1 MTRTSTPIAVEFAPG
16 ALNAIRSQVTHVVTP
31 HSKQAREVGGLLCGA
46 IVEFATV
53 SLVRIDRVIPVALE
67 QSAAEKQPFSKALA
81 EFSSDAIGWYRTQRS
96 VKDPN
101 SDTARRAG
109 AADRIRSA
117 ELFPARQSAF
127 MICFPEEDLSLPG
140 SLYIWTA
147 GADEVT
153 TGVNLGRHLTPSD
166 KPARPREQAL
176 SPPVPASAAD
186 EKRDPA
192 PSVGSPM
199 WSWNA
204 LVLVMATAI
213 VGVGGFFLVRGRVG
227 TASERPAD
235 TQSAGIAMTLRR
247 SGSELQVS
255 WNPKAPKVMQA
266 TGGSLIIGEDE
277 SGVNARNVTLTLS
290 PQELETGHL
299 LYTTEAEDIRMEMEI
314 VGPSGAY
321 AESVRVAGGLPGLP
335 AASTIAAAARPEKNS
350 LPQSGPARA
359 AAPAEKPP
367 ERKPAEV
374 IAASGIA
381 PLAEQAPRTFVPPP
395 HLTTADNSDA
405 SRSVAAPPDA
415 PQLAASPNALAAG
428 LPELKLPVAKPLQSP
443 QNAVQPN
450 AVRADATQAATAQ
463 AGSVQARVE
472 EYVGPRAIRSVQ
484 PAFDASA
491 NRTIDNAFSQ
501 SHEAHEVQVEVTI
514 DEHGRVTKASKGATT
529 GPFAYLFVDA
539 ALAAAR
545 RWQFA
550 PASLGGRPV
559 ASRMTLKF
567 AFVRNR

>member
-1 MTRTSTPIAVEFAPG
+1 
-16 ALNAIRSQVTHVVTP
+16 
-31 HSKQAREVGGLLCGA
+31 
-46 IVEFATV
+46 
-53 SLVRIDRVIPVALE
+53 LE
-67 QSAAEKQPFSKALA
+67 QSAADRQRFSKALA
-81 EFSSDAIGWYRTQRS
+81 EFSSDAIGWYRIQRS

-101 SDTARRAG
+101 SDPGRLAG
-109 AADRIRSA
+109 ADDRIRSA

-127 MICFPEEDLSLPG
+127 LICFPEEDLSLPG

-166 KPARPREQAL
+166 KPARPREPA
-176 SPPVPASAAD
+176 PAPAVPVSAAD

-204 LVLVMATAI
+204 LVLVVATAI
-213 VGVGGFFLVRGRVG
+213 VGVGGFFLVRGRLG

-235 TQSAGIAMTLRR
+235 TQSAGIAMTLQRT
-247 SGSELQVS
+247 GSELQVS
-255 WNPKAPKVMQA
+255 WNPKAPKVTQA
-266 TGGSLIIGEDE
+266 TGGSLIIGENE
-277 SGVNARNVTLTLS
+277 SGAKARNVTLTLS

-299 LYTTEAEDIRMEMEI
+299 LYMTEAEDIRMDMEI
-314 VGPSGAY
+314 VGPSGTY
-321 AESVRVAGGLPGLP
+321 VESVRVAGGLPGLP
-335 AASTIAAAARPEKNS
+335 AGSTIAAAARPEKSS

-359 AAPAEKPP
+359 AAPAEKPATKPLAP
-367 ERKPAEV
+367 EGKPAEGT
-374 IAASGIA
+374 AASGIA

-395 HLTTADNSDA
+395 HVTTADNPVDP
-405 SRSVAAPPDA
+405 RSVAAPPDA
-415 PQLAASPNALAAG
+415 PQLAASVNALPAG
-428 LPELKLPVAKPLQSP
+428 LPELKLPVARP
-443 QNAVQPN
+443 
-450 AVRADATQAATAQ
+450 DATQAGAA
-463 AGSVQARVE
+463 QARVE
-472 EYVGPRAIRSVQ
+472 EYIGPRAIRSVQ

-545 RWQFA
+545 RWQFE
-550 PASLGGRPV
+550 PASVGGRPV